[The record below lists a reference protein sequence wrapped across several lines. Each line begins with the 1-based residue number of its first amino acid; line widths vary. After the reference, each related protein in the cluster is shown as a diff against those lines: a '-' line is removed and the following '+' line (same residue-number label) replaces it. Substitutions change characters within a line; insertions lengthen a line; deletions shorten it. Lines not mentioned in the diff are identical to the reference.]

1 MTSFMFSIMRVS
13 VKSLYTRITEETHG
27 AILFLKLKNA
37 LRVFDAVGSDRH
49 DRNIGDVVSNHQVS
63 SPRPVVLDIQ
73 ADPMLVCRAAIGVQC
88 PFGNPEFPQ
97 HASLYL
103 ASDFDPVRMIG
114 SLGLSESRLGAL
126 TEAQLILPLEH
137 SDHGGVWWEAVL
149 FLFSF
154 TVIYFDPLCSH
165 VPSTLD
171 AFNFSP
177 KVSNFRGLFAPASP
191 DSRHARPTL
200 DTVSC
205 VFLSGSLA
213 CSRTVDPTACWN
225 ELRARPVNRQTTKK
239 QILDCEVQV
248 SRRTDSI
255 ERHASWIRAVHHHRD
270 TSTYSTG
277 HCNHSCP
284 RPR

>member
-154 TVIYFDPLCSH
+154 TVIYVDLLCSH

-177 KVSNFRGLFAPASP
+177 KVSNFRGGLFA
-191 DSRHARPTL
+191 RHIGQL
-200 DTVSC
+200 WTVPLC
-205 VFLSGSLA
+205 LA
-213 CSRTVDPTACWN
+213 APRIPSAWN
-225 ELRARPVNRQTTKK
+225 ELRART
-239 QILDCEVQV
+239 DCEVALV
-248 SRRTDSI
+248 ARIRLSGTT
-255 ERHASWIRAVHHHRD
+255 AGWIRAVHHHRD